1 MRSVISMLKN
11 IQLFSLLIG
20 LSLGVFVA
28 LLITCFYVYD
38 GHSKMRGLSVSK
50 GYLEETCKKKF
61 GTCDTPQMNHS
72 MMRHDMSNPYMM
84 QEVKSEQQF
93 LRDMILH
100 HEAAVVMA
108 NQVLKLNPQGEVR
121 ELANAIIEA
130 QAKEISQ
137 MKSWIAR

>member
-1 MRSVISMLKN
+1 MKSVISTLKD

-28 LLITCFYVYD
+28 LLITCFYVYE

-61 GTCDTPQMNHS
+61 GTCDTSQLDHS
-72 MMRHDMSNPYMM
+72 MTGHNMSNPYMM

-108 NQVLKLNPQGEVR
+108 SQVLKLSPREEVR
-121 ELANAIIEA
+121 DLANAIIEA

-137 MKSWIAR
+137 MKNWIAR